1 MNLKMQERTLRKK
14 FSTGAKIK
22 VAEHRQQLAGQIRT
36 FQKKADVFWN
46 QTDDNITFAPEAEQD
61 GDDDGGGGGDGDDE
75 WRIVN
80 DDLLSDEES
89 GYEVEDDFDSDEPQP
104 VEKTRLLMPSALGSQ
119 QCVDLGKTTLMEQE
133 IQLRVGQANDAL
145 AKLRLALAHKSM
157 VFRLQI
163 RVADSQSHKTRAW
176 DNVKTANATVNK
188 HLRTYRLAHQ
198 ALLNLNAGQEQ
209 FQSITPN
216 DLKMAADV
224 VEENRYGQKN
234 ETLPWIWRI
243 GFSGEDAKRDN
254 WLQECKIHFLH
265 SFDFINIALH

>member
-1 MNLKMQERTLRKK
+1 MNLKMEERTLRRK
-14 FSTGAKIK
+14 FSTRAKIK
-22 VAEHRQQLAGQIRT
+22 VAEHRQRLTSRIRT
-36 FQKKADVFWN
+36 FQDKADVFWN
-46 QTDDNITFAPEAEQD
+46 QADENLTFTPEADQND
-61 GDDDGGGGGDGDDE
+61 GEDDDDDDDDDE

-80 DDLLSDEES
+80 DDLISDEGS
-89 GYEVEDDFDSDEPQP
+89 GEEVEDSDIDSDEPQP
-104 VEKTRLLMPSALGSQ
+104 AEKTRLLMPSTLGSQ

-163 RVADSQSHKTRAW
+163 RVADSQSTKTRAW
-176 DNVKTANATVNK
+176 DNVKTATATVNN
-188 HLRTYRLAHQ
+188 HVRTYRLAHQ

-209 FQSITPN
+209 FQTITPK

-234 ETLPWIWRI
+234 DTLPWIWRI
-243 GFSGEDAKRDN
+243 GFSGEEAKRDN
-254 WLQECKIHFLH
+254 WLQECKIRFLH
-265 SFDFINIALH
+265 CFDCI